1 MTDSLS
7 SVLDETITT
16 EAEAPESVA
25 DDAVVD
31 EQQEEHVNDSGEQ
44 EESTPTP
51 EVVHEDKKQKGIES
65 ALLAERRK
73 RQEAEAELARYRNAG
88 TEQKEPQQE
97 PQVGNYETYE
107 QYVADLA
114 KYHADQ
120 RFAELKA
127 NDAQRVEQ
135 ARQQQQA
142 SEFEAQA
149 NTVIAAG
156 RAKYPDFDQV
166 INESVAPYLSPA
178 MQQALVYSD
187 NGAEV
192 SYHLGKHPEDL
203 QRIASMHPVHMIRE
217 LHKLEMSLAKPTA
230 PAPVPKPVI
239 PQTLT
244 STRDARGRYE
254 SSSDGPT
261 PLDDIL
267 GRKT

>member
-16 EAEAPESVA
+16 ENDAPETVA
-25 DDAVVD
+25 DDAVVED
-31 EQQEEHVNDSGEQ
+31 QQEEQVNDSGEQ

-51 EVVHEDKKQKGIES
+51 EVVQEDKKQKGIES

-107 QYVADLA
+107 AYVADLA

-142 SEFEAQA
+142 SEFETQV
-149 NTVIAAG
+149 NSVITAG
-156 RAKYPDFDQV
+156 RAKYADFDQV
-166 INESVAPYLSPA
+166 SEIIAPHVTPA
-178 MQQALVYSD
+178 LLQAIVHSD
-187 NGAEV
+187 SGHELA
-192 SYHLGKHPEDL
+192 YHLGKNTEEL
-203 QRIASMHPVHMIRE
+203 QRIAGLHPIQMVRE
-217 LHKLEMSLAKPTA
+217 LTKIEMSIAKPAA
-230 PAPVPKPVI
+230 PAPAPKPVI

-244 STRDARGRYE
+244 TTRDARGRYE